1 MSTTVKNRAR
11 TLLTTIAGTLAII
24 DLVAIALLMT
34 GSRRSVGLGFR
45 LLRPQDVFGA
55 AEVGAALC
63 GIVAVSA
70 WRRRWLR
77 RAGVI
82 GAIAMLLLALSVD
95 SARARRTF
103 PVSDGALI
111 ESYTLLATQ
120 GRLVY
125 GPYSRYGWHHPGPIY
140 FWTAAP
146 FYGLA
151 DHKTGGLYVGV
162 MFINMASIVA
172 AVWVVARF
180 ASPSLTVTMLIA
192 LAGYVWRAREIL
204 LSAWNPH
211 VPIMPAVALTA
222 MCAAIA
228 AGEVTLLP
236 LAAVFASFAAQTYV
250 GLVPFSV
257 GLSAVAVIVATARSR
272 IASGIWADPRTRR
285 LLNLT
290 ACLLVVLW
298 SGPIAEQMTHTPGN
312 LTRIWRFFGEAHDG
326 PTLGQAFI
334 AWADNV
340 AGIFLPAFR
349 FRGGGIFRPSE
360 SLWPLV
366 WAPLQLLLLAPA
378 ILVLAKRR
386 SFDAAFAA
394 TTLAGLIVAFWSVT
408 RVVGSIPEYGMVWIT
423 AIGTLGTV
431 ALTSAGIALVA
442 DATGVSPPLPSWAIK
457 CICALAV
464 VTCGAIA
471 CQIYPDTGPVAQ
483 TPLTRSER
491 EVRSLFENVRAF
503 LKESGAGRPLLR
515 IRGDT
520 WSTAAGLV
528 FQLQLA
534 GIDFAVERSSVFL
547 FTDEFAADGTEDA
560 EVTLS
565 TGSLHSELSARSG
578 NVVLAATDSFSAD
591 AILVSQL
598 HGP

>member
-1 MSTTVKNRAR
+1 M
-11 TLLTTIAGTLAII
+11 
-24 DLVAIALLMT
+24 
-34 GSRRSVGLGFR
+34 
-45 LLRPQDVFGA
+45 
-55 AEVGAALC
+55 C

-77 RAGVI
+77 RAGII
-82 GAIAMLLLALSVD
+82 GAIAMLLLALSVG
-95 SARARRTF
+95 SARSRRTF
-103 PVSDGALI
+103 PAGDGALI

-146 FYGLA
+146 FYVLA
-151 DHKTGGLYVGV
+151 DHKTAGLYVGV

-192 LAGYVWRAREIL
+192 LVGYVWRARGII

-211 VPIMPAVALTA
+211 VPIMPAVALIA

-250 GLVPFSV
+250 GLVPYSV
-257 GLSAVAVIVATARSR
+257 GLSALAVIVAIARSR

-290 ACLLVVLW
+290 AWLLVVLW

-326 PTLGQAFI
+326 PTMGQAFI

-340 AGIFLPAFR
+340 AGIFLPAFQ
-349 FRGGGIFRPSE
+349 FRGGGVFRPSE
-360 SLWPLV
+360 SWWPLV

-394 TTLAGLIVAFWSVT
+394 TTLAGLIIAFWSVT
-408 RVVGSIPEYGMVWIT
+408 RVVGSIPEYGTVWIT
-423 AIGTLGTV
+423 AIGMLGTV
-431 ALTSAGIALVA
+431 ALTRAGIALVA
-442 DATGVSPPLPSWAIK
+442 DATRRL
-457 CICALAV
+457 
-464 VTCGAIA
+464 
-471 CQIYPDTGPVAQ
+471 
-483 TPLTRSER
+483 
-491 EVRSLFENVRAF
+491 
-503 LKESGAGRPLLR
+503 
-515 IRGDT
+515 
-520 WSTAAGLV
+520 TAAPVVGDKMHLRCR
-528 FQLQLA
+528 
-534 GIDFAVERSSVFL
+534 GCRMRSDRVSDVSRHEPRC
-547 FTDEFAADGTEDA
+547 TNT
-560 EVTLS
+560 
-565 TGSLHSELSARSG
+565 ARA
-578 NVVLAATDSFSAD
+578 N
-591 AILVSQL
+591 
-598 HGP
+598 

>member
-1 MSTTVKNRAR
+1 MSTTVKDRAR
-11 TLLTTIAGTLAII
+11 TLLTIIAGTLAII

-34 GSRRSVGLGFR
+34 GSQRSVGLGFTR
-45 LLRPQDVFGA
+45 LRPPHVFGA

-63 GIVAVSA
+63 GIVAAAA
-70 WRRRWLR
+70 WRHRWLR

-82 GAIAMLLLALSVD
+82 GAIVMLLLALSAD
-95 SARARRTF
+95 SARSRRTF
-103 PVSDGALI
+103 PAGDGALL

-125 GPYSRYGWHHPGPIY
+125 GPYSRFGWHHPGPLY

-151 DHKTGGLYVGV
+151 DHKTGGLYVAV

-192 LAGYVWRAREIL
+192 LVGYVWRAREIFV
-204 LSAWNPH
+204 STWNPH
-211 VPIMPAVALTA
+211 VPIMPALALIPV
-222 MCAAIA
+222 CAAIA
-228 AGEVTLLP
+228 AGDVTLLP
-236 LAAVFASFAAQTYV
+236 LAAVFASFAAQTHA
-250 GLVPFSV
+250 GLVPYAV
-257 GLSAVAVIVATARSR
+257 GLSALALVLAIARSR

-285 LLNLT
+285 VLHLT
-290 ACLLVVLW
+290 AWLLVVLW

-312 LTRIWRFFGEAHDG
+312 LTRIWQFFREAHGG
-326 PTLGQAFI
+326 PTAGQAFI

-349 FRGGGIFRPSE
+349 FSGGGTFRPSDA
-360 SLWPLV
+360 SWPLV

-394 TTLAGLIVAFWSVT
+394 MTFAGLIVAFWSVA
-408 RVVGSIPEYGMVWIT
+408 RVVETIPEYGIVWI
-423 AIGTLGTV
+423 AGIGTLGTV
-431 ALTSAGIALVA
+431 ALTRAGIALVA
-442 DATGVSPPLPSWAIK
+442 DATGVSPPLPSWAIQ
-457 CICALAV
+457 CLCAVAV
-464 VTCGAIA
+464 VACAAIA
-471 CQIYPDTGPVAQ
+471 WHRYSDTGPAAR
-483 TPLTRSER
+483 TRLARSER
-491 EVRSLFENVRAF
+491 EVRSLFENVQAY
-503 LKESGAGRPLLR
+503 LKDSGARRPILR

-520 WSTAAGLV
+520 WAPAAGLV

-534 GIDFAVERSSVFL
+534 GIDFGVERQSVFL

-565 TGSLHSELSARSG
+565 TGSLHGELSARAG
-578 NVVLAATDSFSAD
+578 NVVLAATDSLCAD
-591 AILVSQL
+591 AILASQL

>member
-1 MSTTVKNRAR
+1 MSTTVKDRAR
-11 TLLTTIAGTLAII
+11 TLLTIIAGTLAII
-24 DLVAIALLMT
+24 DLVAIALLIT
-34 GSRRSVGLGFR
+34 GSQRSVGLGFT
-45 LLRPQDVFGA
+45 LLRPPHVFGA

-70 WRRRWLR
+70 WRRPWLR
-77 RAGVI
+77 RAGVV
-82 GAIAMLLLALSVD
+82 GATAMLLVALCVG
-95 SARARRTF
+95 SASSRRTF
-103 PVSDGALI
+103 PAGDGALL

-125 GPYSRYGWHHPGPIY
+125 GPYSRFGWHHPGPLY

-151 DHKTGGLYVGV
+151 DHKTGGLYVAV

-180 ASPSLTVTMLIA
+180 GSPSLTVTMLIA
-192 LAGYVWRAREIL
+192 LVGYAWRAREIFV
-204 LSAWNPH
+204 STWNPH
-211 VPIMPAVALTA
+211 VPIMPALALIPV
-222 MCAAIA
+222 CAAIA

-236 LAAVFASFAAQTYV
+236 LAAVFASFSAQTHASLAPY
-250 GLVPFSV
+250 SV
-257 GLSAVAVIVATARSR
+257 GLPGVAVIVATARSR
-272 IASGIWADPRTRR
+272 IATGIWADPRTRR
-285 LLNLT
+285 VLHLT
-290 ACLLVVLW
+290 AWLLAVLW

-312 LTRIWRFFGEAHDG
+312 LTQIWRFFGEPHGG
-326 PTLGQAFI
+326 PTTGQAFI

-349 FRGGGIFRPSE
+349 FQGGGTFRPSE
-360 SLWPLV
+360 FFWPLA

-378 ILVLAKRR
+378 VLVLAKRR

-394 TTLAGLIVAFWSVT
+394 MTLAGLIIAFWSVT
-408 RVVGSIPEYGMVWIT
+408 RVVETIPEYGIVWIT

-431 ALTSAGIALVA
+431 ALTRAGLALVA
-442 DATGVSPPLPSWAIK
+442 DATGVSPPVPSWATK
-457 CICALAV
+457 CLCAVAV
-464 VTCGAIA
+464 VACGAIA
-471 CQIYPDTGPVAQ
+471 WQRYSDTGPIAR
-483 TPLTRSER
+483 TRLARSER
-491 EVRSLFENVRAF
+491 EVRSLFENVQAY
-503 LKESGAGRPLLR
+503 LKASGARRPLLR

-520 WSTAAGLV
+520 WSAAAGLV

-534 GIDFAVERSSVFL
+534 GIDFGVERQSVFL

-560 EVTLS
+560 ELTLS
-565 TGSLHSELSARSG
+565 TGTLHSELSARAG
-578 NVVLAATDSFSAD
+578 NVVLAATDSLCAD
-591 AILVSQL
+591 AILGSQL